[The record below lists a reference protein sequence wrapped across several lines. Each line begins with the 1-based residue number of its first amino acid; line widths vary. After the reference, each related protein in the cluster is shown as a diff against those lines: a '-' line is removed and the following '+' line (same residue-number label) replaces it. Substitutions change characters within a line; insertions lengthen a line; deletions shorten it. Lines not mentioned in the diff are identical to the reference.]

1 VAICTNRFI
10 NDRPNVLITN
20 ADKGSITV
28 VLDKGAYVSKMK
40 EILSHINTCEIVNKD
55 LIKKLTQDLYK
66 LLVR

>member
-20 ADKGSITV
+20 ADKGSVTV
-28 VLDKGAYVSKMK
+28 VLDKDAYVSKMK
-40 EILSHINTCEIVNKD
+40 EILSDINTCEIVNKD
-55 LIKKLTQDLYK
+55 LIKKLTQDLHK